1 MYRHAAFAY
10 KNKMYIY
17 GGKLSVV
24 KNSNKV
30 YAFDTEAKTFER
42 FKNLEVDQNNLRP
55 PEIEGHSANLYS
67 FFTINF
73 YFPNQKK
80 NIIKNNQYSFFKKLL
95 IYNFKNYFLN

>member
-1 MYRHAAFAY
+1 MYRHATFAY

-24 KNSNKV
+24 KNSNKM
-30 YAFDTEAKTFER
+30 YAFDTETMTFER

-67 FFTINF
+67 FFKIIYFFQNF
-73 YFPNQKK
+73 KK
-80 NIIKNNQYSFFKKLL
+80 NY
-95 IYNFKNYFLN
+95 Y